1 MRLLR
6 ATWFPITML
15 VGFAVLCAVAL
26 TGCSGSYH
34 TTVDP
39 STGVTTTE
47 NPLVAGR
54 IVVTAKVKRLQVYRL
69 PHDAKSTQV
78 LSNPNVDGAPLVM
91 LTAGQEP
98 GWYRVLLP
106 SPPNGSEGWVRA
118 SDVKAQVTL
127 YRLEVKTKTHR
138 LDVYRGGQR
147 VLSTKIAVGTK
158 DTPTPGGE
166 YYLTELIKTTSPAGP
181 YGPYAYG
188 LSGQSTTLKTF
199 QGKEPVL
206 GLHGT
211 NQPALLGH
219 DVSHG
224 CVRVSNEVITKLARL
239 LPLGAPVYVTA
250 D

>member
-6 ATWFPITML
+6 ATWFPTAALI
-15 VGFAVLCAVAL
+15 VFAVLAVFAL
-26 TGCSGSYH
+26 AGCGAHPSQTDP
-34 TTVDP
+34 TT
-39 STGVTTTE
+39 SVTTST
-47 NPLVAGR
+47 NPLAVGR
-54 IVVTAKVKRLQVYRL
+54 TIVTAKVKRLQVYRL

-118 SDVKAQVTL
+118 SDVTAKTTL
-127 YRLEVKTKTHR
+127 YRLEIETKSHR
-138 LDVYRGGQR
+138 LNVYRGSQQ
-147 VLSTKIAVGTK
+147 LINTKIAVGTK

-199 QGKEPVL
+199 QGREPTL

-224 CVRVSNEVITKLARL
+224 CIRVSNAVITRLAGL
-239 LPLGAPVYVTA
+239 LPLGAPVYINVG
-250 D
+250 